1 MIDRVAPIALVATLL
16 AASVAVAEPRLVT
29 NIEMCAFDDPID
41 TQEMGM
47 ELDATSMSEIE
58 YYCEFSDA
66 VDLHWDEDRTVTR
79 AGYCSE
85 PGFILPT
92 VFALQMN
99 PYEPGIVRVWQQG
112 GEEPVEFRQCP

>member
-1 MIDRVAPIALVATLL
+1 MTLRWAAAAMLFASAAT
-16 AASVAVAEPRLVT
+16 AEPRLVT
-29 NIEMCAFDDPID
+29 NLEMCAFDDPID

-47 ELDATSMSEIE
+47 ELDARSMFEIE

-66 VDLHWDEDRTVTR
+66 VDIRWDEDRTVTHV
-79 AGYCSE
+79 GYCSE

-92 VFALQMN
+92 VFVLQMG

-112 GEEPVEFRQCP
+112 DEEPTEFRQCP